1 MKIELSQPYK
11 SITTLI
17 TEDLPDFAVLIGR
30 NGAGKTQLL
39 DALEEGTATIP
50 GISVDEIEKYDMVD
64 FRPPNTGQA
73 NRHANQF
80 AQMTADAYLLSP
92 TGGQPPIETAA
103 AIFDQFAGEIERD
116 SGAQAREDFER
127 NLKDEI
133 QQLPDF
139 AVFAV
144 DAREPSYKRTL
155 YEKVLGLLVSEN
167 AGRRGR
173 RSSNQPKNSFDGN
186 QAALLSTAMKVNDR
200 LPHELTYDDIM
211 RASHFEGQTLSN
223 SVSAVFAAYKV
234 DQFIQ
239 AHKQIETESVDFAN
253 LITEYRTKY
262 PPPWETLREILF
274 AMRDAAGDD
283 GLFDFDFSDPDGYE
297 LHMGNYER
305 FSFRAEMTNR
315 TTSAKYELDSLSSG
329 EKVLMALCLASFNQ
343 QLGRRLPKLLLL
355 DEVDAVLHPSMVAAL
370 VTTLKT
376 LFVAQGTKVLMTT
389 HSPMTVASLDETDI
403 FRVVRTGGRVEITE
417 TTKSEAVSELS
428 EGLAT
433 VDVGLKIAASD
444 GAAVTILTEGNNA
457 KHLIRWV
464 NVMGLSKEVHVF
476 EELVEHTSAGELRMY
491 GRLLGRMNTNT
502 HFIVVWD
509 CDAAGEAK
517 GLRQELRGTTNV
529 TPFAFTRRPEN
540 TIARRGIE
548 NNYDADFLKPFSIK
562 KMDDNDMLL
571 GRFLPKDRKSKFA
584 SHVFRE
590 GTPEYFT
597 HFQDLHDAVRRVLD
611 LH

>member
-1 MKIELSQPYK
+1 MRIELGGRYM
-11 SITTLI
+11 SIAKLDS
-17 TEDLPDFAVLIGR
+17 EELPDFAVLIGR

-39 DALEEGTATIP
+39 DAIKKGAVTIP
-50 GISVDEIEKYDMVD
+50 GIGADDIEKYDMVA
-64 FRPPNTGQA
+64 FGSPNTGEG
-73 NRHANQF
+73 NRHFNQF

-92 TGGQPPIETAA
+92 SNGQPPIETAA
-103 AIFDQFAGEIERD
+103 AIFDQFASEVEREYG
-116 SGAQAREDFER
+116 SQSRNEFER
-127 NLKDEI
+127 ALREEI
-133 QQLPDF
+133 RRLPDF
-139 AVFAV
+139 AVFGSSKQ
-144 DAREPSYKRTL
+144 ESSYNKTL
-155 YEKVLGLLVSEN
+155 YEQVLAPLNPGN
-167 AGRRGR
+167 TGRQITRTSG
-173 RSSNQPKNSFDGN
+173 QPRISFFGN
-186 QAALLSTAMKVNDR
+186 QAALLSTAMKLADS

-211 RASHFEGQTLSN
+211 RASHFEGETLSN
-223 SVSAVFAAYKV
+223 SISAVFAIYKV
-234 DQFIQ
+234 NQYTWVHTRMEQDGTRF
-239 AHKQIETESVDFAN
+239 EE
-253 LITEYRTKY
+253 LINEYRTKN
-262 PPPWETLREILF
+262 PPPWKTLREILSK
-274 AMRDAAGDD
+274 MRYAAGKD
-283 GLFDFDFSDPDGYE
+283 GLFDFDFSDPDGYK
-297 LHMGNYER
+297 LHMGNYEQ
-305 FSFRAEMTNR
+305 FSFKAQMTNR
-315 TTSAKYELDSLSSG
+315 TTGAQYELNSLSSG
-329 EKVLMALCLASFNQ
+329 EQILMALCLASFNQ
-343 QLGRRLPKLLLL
+343 NLGRRRPKLLLL
-355 DEVDAVLHPSMVAAL
+355 DELDAMLHPSMVTAL
-370 VTTLKT
+370 VTALKD
-376 LFVAQGTKVLMTT
+376 LFVSQGTKVMMTS
-389 HSPMTVASLDETDI
+389 HSPITVAALDESDI
-403 FRVVRTGGRVEITE
+403 FRVVRNGGRVEITG
-417 TTKSEAVSELS
+417 TTKSEAISELS

-509 CDAAGEAK
+509 CDAAGEAE

-548 NNYDADFLKPFSIK
+548 NNYDEDFLKPFSIK